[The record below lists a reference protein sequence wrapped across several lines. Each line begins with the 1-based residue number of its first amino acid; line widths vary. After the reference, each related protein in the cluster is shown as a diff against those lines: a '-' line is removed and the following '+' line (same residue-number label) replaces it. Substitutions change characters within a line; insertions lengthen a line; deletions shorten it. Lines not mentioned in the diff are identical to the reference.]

1 MPALDSDL
9 KKAIVRMPGAEKD
22 KLLLRLIA
30 KDAVLTERLQ
40 FELVEESKTI
50 DDRRGLIRDFINRS
64 ANLHA
69 DSAGWMMMDMRT
81 VSGYISRHLKVT
93 KDKYGEV
100 ELMLYMLNTFYE
112 YNAHLIQK
120 YNSRTDKAADYIAK
134 RTDQVLK
141 KAAKLDPDYH
151 IEFADDINKLLS
163 WVHYSA
169 PAHYARQLSIPKE
182 WSLG

>member
-9 KKAIVRMPGAEKD
+9 KKAIVRMPGVEKD

-40 FELVEESKTI
+40 FELVEAGKTI
-50 DDRRGLIRDFINRS
+50 DERRTLIREFIDRT
-64 ANLHA
+64 AKLHA
-69 DSAGWMMMDMRT
+69 DTAAWLMMDMRT

-112 YNAHLIQK
+112 HNAHLLQK

-134 RTDQVLK
+134 RTEQVLK
-141 KAAKLDPDYH
+141 KASKLDPDYH
-151 IEFADDINKLLS
+151 IEFADEINKLLG

-169 PAHYARQLSIPKE
+169 PAHYARQLGLPKE
-182 WSLG
+182 WIV